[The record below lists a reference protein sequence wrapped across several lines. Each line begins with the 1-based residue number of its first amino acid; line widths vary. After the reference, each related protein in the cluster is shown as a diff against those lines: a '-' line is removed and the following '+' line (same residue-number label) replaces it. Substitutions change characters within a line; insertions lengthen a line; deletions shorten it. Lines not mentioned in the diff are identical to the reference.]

1 MDMKYSMGRLSGSL
15 KVKYKT
21 INAILGE
28 EFLDEWNG
36 GFDVFID
43 LDTLFTAAAG
53 SKKYMTELP
62 FSEGVESDMAE
73 TILTTLLHWKNYMR
87 RRENSRIFLICKK
100 FELMCAPERE
110 IQKTYLV
117 PWQNKYN
124 EDRYKQITYYWNEC
138 LKIIEKILNF
148 VPNSYLIHC
157 QRMDAYIV
165 PEVIRSIT
173 ETPRRRIIV
182 SGSPLY
188 TQYMFEPDTKVIY
201 TRYIHTGIQ
210 QLADPIMITQAITHI
225 NEEVMAEFCKSSVF
239 YAVLNAIIGDFNR
252 GLIGVV
258 NAGISKL
265 STDILRGVERREIP
279 INPKSVDS
287 VLRVI
292 PPTMH
297 DYIKKSFT
305 LIDIQSHLNLVSPSL
320 RHKVQE
326 KMVDKYDID
335 SLSQLSVKG
344 LNLIELL

>member
-21 INAILGE
+21 INAILG
-28 EFLDEWNG
+28 DEWLNDWNG

-43 LDTLFTAAAG
+43 LDTLFTSSTT
-53 SKKYMTELP
+53 SKKYMAELP
-62 FSEGVESDMAE
+62 FSEGADSDMVE
-73 TILTTLLHWKNYMR
+73 TILTTLLHWKNFMR
-87 RRENSRIFLICKK
+87 RRENTRIFLISNA
-100 FELMCAPERE
+100 FELMCSPERG

-117 PWQNKYN
+117 PWENKYN
-124 EDRYKQITYYWNEC
+124 EDRYKQITYYWNES
-138 LKIIEKILNF
+138 LNVIEKILNF
-148 VPNSYLIHC
+148 VPNSYLIRT
-157 QRMDAYIV
+157 QRMDSYIV
-165 PEVIRSIT
+165 PEVVRSIT
-173 ETPRRRIIV
+173 DTPRRRIIV
-182 SGSPLY
+182 SGCPLY

-225 NEEVMAEFCKSSVF
+225 NEDIMSEFCKSPVF
-239 YAVLNAIIGDFNR
+239 YGVLNAIIGDFNR

-279 INPKSVDS
+279 LDPKSVDS
-287 VLRVI
+287 VLCVI
-292 PPTMH
+292 PEGMH

-305 LIDIQSHLNLVSPSL
+305 LIDIKSHLNLISPSL

-326 KMVDKYDID
+326 KMIDKYDID

>member
-15 KVKYKT
+15 KVRYKT
-21 INAILGE
+21 ISAILGD

-43 LDTLFTAAAG
+43 LDTLFSSAAS
-53 SKKYMTELP
+53 SKKYMAELP
-62 FSEGVESDMAE
+62 FAEEVDADMVE
-73 TILTTLLHWKNYMR
+73 TILTTLLHWKNFMR
-87 RRENSRIFLICKK
+87 RRENTRIFLLSNA
-100 FELMCAPERE
+100 FDLMCSPERE

-117 PWQNKYN
+117 PWEKKYH
-124 EDRYKQITYYWNEC
+124 EDKYSQITYYWNES
-138 LKIIEKILNF
+138 LKAISKILDF
-148 VPNSYLIHC
+148 VPNSYLIKT
-157 QRMDAYIV
+157 QRMDSYIV
-165 PEVIRSIT
+165 PEVIRSLS

-182 SGSPLY
+182 SGCPLF

-201 TRYIHTGIQ
+201 VRYIHTGIQ
-210 QLADPIMITQAITHI
+210 QLSDPIMITQAITHI
-225 NEEVMAEFCKSSVF
+225 NEELMSEFCKSSVF
-239 YAVLNAIIGDFNR
+239 YGVLNAIIGDFNR

-279 INPKSVDS
+279 IAPKSVDS
-287 VLRVI
+287 VLCVI
-292 PPTMH
+292 PETMH

-305 LIDIQSHLNLVSPSL
+305 LIDIKSHLNLISPSL

-335 SLSQLSVKG
+335 GLSQLSVKG